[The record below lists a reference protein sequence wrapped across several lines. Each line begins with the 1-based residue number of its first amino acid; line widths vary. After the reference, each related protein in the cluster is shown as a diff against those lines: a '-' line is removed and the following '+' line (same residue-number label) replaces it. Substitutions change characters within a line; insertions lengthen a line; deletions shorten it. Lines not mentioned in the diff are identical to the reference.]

1 MAHHLA
7 RRPGDARRRITAWC
21 ELQAPWMTAGEL
33 EQLSARVL
41 AKPLRWRAD
50 KLAKRLNLTDAE
62 RRRG

>member
-1 MAHHLA
+1 
-7 RRPGDARRRITAWC
+7 
-21 ELQAPWMTAGEL
+21 MTADEL

-50 KLAKRLNLTDAE
+50 KLAKRLKLTGAE

>member
-1 MAHHLA
+1 
-7 RRPGDARRRITAWC
+7 
-21 ELQAPWMTAGEL
+21 MTAGEL